1 MLSPPT
7 VATLHW
13 PRNSWSYLTLI
24 GGLMEFEHLAFIMIL
39 HSILN
44 SWGAVVKADFKHG
57 QNNEALDLICSKQ
70 PPQLSILTYKQMI
83 LCILDN

>member
-57 QNNEALDLICSKQ
+57 QNNEALN
-70 PPQLSILTYKQMI
+70 LSVP
-83 LCILDN
+83 NSPHN